1 MLKQVLSFAS
11 ILFVGIC
18 ALAIIGQFV
27 HVDALWTSVRDWYHF
42 FDREGELEVIS
53 SPAGAAV
60 YIDNKFIGQ
69 TPLQEERAGGT
80 YDLKV
85 LLEGYQ
91 TYARK
96 ITVDK
101 KAPVVVRAKLSRE
114 YGVLRINSNPSN
126 ATVFI
131 DSKRQGQLTPLEL
144 KVPLGKYHV
153 RVIKDHFYSFEEEV
167 LVEQNAPIT
176 VEADMV
182 RQVGRLILETIP
194 SGVKAYIGNDL
205 LGTTPLT
212 QDKPVGKY
220 VITLKKPGFRDKVL
234 EASVAPDESLEI
246 SIEMAER
253 SGSLKVTTNPP
264 GAEVHINDAYQ
275 GESPLRVEKKP
286 EVYQLLIK
294 KNGYREVSEEI
305 VIEDNITKNIHRDLD
320 PVLGELR
327 IDSNPPHAKV
337 WLNSEYVGYTPI
349 RSNVPPG
356 IYTIRVTKPGYK
368 NFVEEV
374 HVKEEAFMQL
384 TPELTK
390 EQ

>member
-18 ALAIIGQFV
+18 ALAIVGQFV
-27 HVDALWTSVRDWYHF
+27 HVDAIWAALGDWYHF
-42 FDREGELEVIS
+42 FDREGELEIIS

-60 YIDNKFIGQ
+60 YINNKFIGQ
-69 TPLQEERAGGT
+69 TPFKEERTGGT

-85 LLEGYQ
+85 LLDGYQ

-96 ITVDK
+96 ITIDK
-101 KAPVVVRAKLSRE
+101 KNPVVVRAKLSRE

-131 DSKRQGQLTPLEL
+131 DGKRQGQLTPLEV
-144 KVPLGKYHV
+144 KVPLGRYHV
-153 RVIKDHFYSFEEEV
+153 KVTKDQFYTFEEDV
-167 LVEQNAPIT
+167 LVEQGTSVT
-176 VEADMV
+176 VDADMV

-194 SGVKAYIGNDL
+194 SGVKAYVGNDL

-220 VITLKKPGFRDKVL
+220 VITLKKAGFRDKVL
-234 EASVAPDESLEI
+234 EANVAPDESLEI

-275 GESPLRVEKKP
+275 GETPLRIEKKP
-286 EVYQLLIK
+286 QVYQLLIK
-294 KNGYREVSEEI
+294 KSGYREISEEI
-305 VIEDNITKNIHRDLD
+305 VLEDNITKNIHRDLD

-327 IDSNPPHAKV
+327 IDSNPPHSKV
-337 WLNSEYVGYTPI
+337 WLNSEFVGYTPI
-349 RSNVPPG
+349 RSNIPPG
-356 IYTIRVTKPGYK
+356 IYTIRITKPGYK

-374 HVKEEAFMQL
+374 HVKEEAFIQL